1 MDNYDADVIIVGA
14 GPTGL
19 MFAGELGLHGISV
32 LVLDRLAEPMRQSRA
47 LGFSAR
53 TIEEF
58 AQRGLLA
65 RLGEVDTIPAGH
77 FGGVPLDYRVISG
90 GSYGARGIPQSR
102 TEAMLAAHATEQGAR
117 IRRSVEVTGL
127 SQDEHGVTL
136 HTSGTGGQDTG
147 EQLRARY
154 VIGCDGGRSTVRAA
168 AGIDFPGTEPAIE
181 LRFADIAGV
190 RLRPRFA
197 GERVPGGMIM
207 VLPLGPDRC
216 RIIYYDRSEPLRENT
231 GPITFEEVADTFQ
244 KLSGEDIHAATPL
257 WVSSTTDVSRQAD
270 RYRSGRVFVAGDAA
284 HIHLPIGA
292 QGMSAGVQDAV
303 NLGWKLALVLKGA
316 APDALLDTYHAERHP
331 VGARILTN
339 TLAQRILYLGGEE
352 ITPLLDVFTELVQ
365 YDSVQRHL
373 VGMVTG
379 LDIRHDVGAG
389 THPLL
394 GRRLQDAALTCEGG
408 PTSVHALLHA
418 GRGVLLDL
426 GGGDAGPLPAAAKAW
441 SDRVDVVTAQPGPDL
456 PAAEAILL
464 RPDGYIAW
472 IAPDPAA
479 STLPDALERWF
490 GPAA

>member
-1 MDNYDADVIIVGA
+1 MENYDADVIIVGS

-19 MFAGELGLHGISV
+19 MLAGEFGLQGISV
-32 LVLDRLAEPMRQSRA
+32 LVLDRLAEPMQQSRA

-58 AQRGLLA
+58 GQRGLLA
-65 RLGEVDTIPAGH
+65 RLGDVDVIPGGH
-77 FGGVPLDYRVISG
+77 FGGVPLDYRVLSG

-102 TEAMLAAHATEQGAR
+102 TEAMLAGWATEQGAR

-127 SQDEHGVTL
+127 TQDDDGVSL
-136 HTSGTGGQDTG
+136 QISGDDSTP
-147 EQLRARY
+147 LRARY
-154 VIGCDGGRSTVRAA
+154 VIGCDGARSAVRTA

-181 LRFADIAGV
+181 LRFADVAGI

-207 VLPLGPDRC
+207 VLPLGPDRS
-216 RIIYYDRSEPLRENT
+216 RIIYYDRSEPLRQSAD
-231 GPITFEEVADTFQ
+231 PITFEEVADTFQ

-257 WVSSTTDVSRQAD
+257 WVSSTTDVSRQAAQ
-270 RYRSGRVFVAGDAA
+270 YRRGRVFLAGDAA

-303 NLGWKLALVLKGA
+303 NLGWKLALVLKGL
-316 APDALLDTYHAERHP
+316 APQDLLDTYHSERHP

-352 ITPLLDVFTELVQ
+352 ITPLLDVFTELTQ
-365 YDSVQRHL
+365 FDSVQRHL

-379 LDIRHDVGAG
+379 LDIRHEVGAG
-389 THPLL
+389 GHPLL
-394 GRRLQDAALTCEGG
+394 GRRLEDGSLTRDGQRTTLY
-408 PTSVHALLHA
+408 PLLHG

-426 GGGDAGPLPAAAKAW
+426 GGERPLLDTAKPW
-441 SDRVDVVTAQPGPDL
+441 SDRVDIVEAERGEDL
-456 PAAEAILL
+456 PDAEGILL

-472 IAPDPAA
+472 ISPDQDA
-479 STLPDALERWF
+479 SSLPQALERWF

>member
-19 MFAGELGLHGISV
+19 MFAGELALHGISV
-32 LVLDRLAEPMRQSRA
+32 TVLDRLAEPMRQSRA

-58 AQRGLLA
+58 SQRGLLA
-65 RLGEVDTIPAGH
+65 RLGEVDVIPAGH
-77 FGGVPLDYRVISG
+77 FGGVPLDYQVISG

-102 TEAMLAAHATEQGAR
+102 TEAMLAGHATEQGAR
-117 IRRSVEVTGL
+117 ILRSVEVTGL
-127 SQDEHGVTL
+127 TQDADGVTL
-136 HTSGTGGQDTG
+136 HTAGTGGEANG
-147 EQLRARY
+147 GQLRARY
-154 VIGCDGGRSTVRAA
+154 VIGCDGARSAVRGA

-207 VLPLGPDRC
+207 VLPLGPDRS
-216 RIIYYDRSEPLRENT
+216 RIIYYDRSRPLREST
-231 GPITFEEVADTFQ
+231 EPITFDEVADTFQ
-244 KLSGEDIHAATPL
+244 ELSGEDIHAATPL
-257 WVSSTTDVSRQAD
+257 WVSSTTDVSRQAA
-270 RYRSGRVFVAGDAA
+270 RYRQGRVFVAGDAA

-303 NLGWKLALVLKGA
+303 NLGWKLALVLKGL
-316 APDALLDTYHAERHP
+316 APETLLDTYHAERHP

-352 ITPLLDVFTELVQ
+352 ITPLLEVFTELVR
-365 YDSVQRHL
+365 YESVQRHL

-389 THPLL
+389 EHPLL
-394 GRRLQDAALTCEGG
+394 GRRLADGELTCEGR
-408 PTSVHALLHA
+408 PTSVHALLHT

-426 GGGDAGPLPAAAKAW
+426 GGDSPLPAAAKAW
-441 SDRVDVVTAQPGPDL
+441 SDRVDIVTARPGQGL
-456 PAAEAILL
+456 PAADAILL

-472 IAPDPAA
+472 IAPDPDA
-479 STLPDALERWF
+479 STLPEALERWF